1 MCNGTQILLLEI
13 KNFERLQFER
23 LRINLLIV
31 ILKKIWNHDFT
42 LRKQGS
48 SSLRVSPVI
57 RDFKGLEVQNL
68 DLLWFKIKRYF
79 DKQ

>member
-1 MCNGTQILLLEI
+1 MISLL
-13 KNFERLQFER
+13 
-23 LRINLLIV
+23 
-31 ILKKIWNHDFT
+31 

-68 DLLWFKIKRYF
+68 DLLWFKIERYF